1 MCGSWR
7 LNMGILIVEDDDD
20 QRKIMERLIINDGH
34 RDVLTAES
42 GEKALSLLARGPEI
56 QVDLI
61 FLDVNMPNIDGIE
74 SCARIR
80 RDARY
85 RAVPIVMT
93 TALADMKTVDRAF
106 KSGAPV
112 FLAKPLKVVD
122 FLACVRAKLRLK
134 AELEVR
140 DLLQSEFASGFQQLA
155 TLAGSR
161 K

>member
-1 MCGSWR
+1 
-7 LNMGILIVEDDDD
+7 MGILIVEDDDN
-20 QRKIMERLIINDGH
+20 QRNVMERLIINDGH

-42 GEKALSLLARGPEI
+42 GEKALSLLASGPEI

-61 FLDVNMPNIDGIE
+61 FLDVNLPNIDGIE
-74 SCARIR
+74 SCVRIR
-80 RDARY
+80 QDARY
-85 RAVPIVMT
+85 RTVPIVMT
-93 TALADMKTVDRAF
+93 TALADMRTVDRAF
-106 KSGAPV
+106 KSGATDY
-112 FLAKPLKVVD
+112 LTKPLKVVD

-134 AELEVR
+134 AELEMR